1 EPTRHTFRIV
11 LGLNDQK
18 PADWSGQLSVSGGEV
33 VLLRGWRFEEKDA
46 VNDKTG
52 WTCKTHEHVAGR
64 WRYPTAPAR
73 GKPNA
78 PPERPWPNGVFFTVR
93 GNSPAVTVKLP
104 RGEVQFAAAELLLA
118 EPRTF

>member
-1 EPTRHTFRIV
+1 MSARSRRLLAAVAGLVVICVTAAALHQQEPTRHTFRIV

-64 WRYPTAPAR
+64 WRYPTAPAQD
-73 GKPNA
+73 KPN
-78 PPERPWPNGVFFTVR
+78 P
-93 GNSPAVTVKLP
+93 
-104 RGEVQFAAAELLLA
+104 
-118 EPRTF
+118 